1 MQISRLQIKNLYD
14 QYNYDIDFNSE
25 EKEQITI
32 LTGPNGYGKTTI
44 LRILKS
50 LNPKSLYYFYV
61 IKFSEI
67 IISFDN
73 NTVLNITQNYKT
85 EAESKSAIDYK
96 DELEKEVRFIW
107 NKATGEPLT
116 HFVYNRTNVK
126 RALRSYVHLYDPY
139 SRRKSFNSLSDRE
152 KEDVLLDNEIF
163 NEYIS
168 ESNGQKQFLMQLRTL
183 RSYYI
188 PANRIYNEAHE
199 ENEKLP
205 IEKVREALMA
215 EMKTAQQDYLRYSQ
229 EVDSKFIKKVLYP
242 DYEDCPQASYNKLKD
257 EVERLMKTIVKY
269 KLALKVEIPE
279 YNEKNRAVLF
289 AYLKGLEEK
298 FSKISTISKKTELFQ
313 EMLTS
318 KGFANKSVEISP
330 QHGFMFKSDKG
341 DILKTHQLSSG
352 EQNEI
357 VMLYR
362 LVYEVPDQSLL
373 LIDEPENSLH
383 VAWQKTIVDDMKEIA
398 SVKRL
403 QIIIATHSPSIVS
416 RGRSMTQDLYYLTNK

>member
-44 LRILKS
+44 LRILNS

-85 EAESKSAIDYK
+85 EIESIFAVDYK

-116 HFVYNRTNVK
+116 HFVYNRTNIEK
-126 RALRSYVHLYDPY
+126 ARRTYKFLRGTY
-139 SRRKSFNSLSDRE
+139 SRRKTFEDLTNRE
-152 KEDVLLDNEIF
+152 KEEILLDNEEF
-163 NEYIS
+163 NEYIAKA
-168 ESNGQKQFLMQLRTL
+168 NGQEQFLMQLETL
-183 RSYYI
+183 RSCYI
-188 PANRIYNEAHE
+188 PSNRIYNEAHE

-205 IEKVREALMA
+205 IEKVCEALMA
-215 EMKTAQQDYLRYSQ
+215 EMKTAKYDYLIHSQ
-229 EVDSKFIKKVLYP
+229 RIDSIFIKKVLGSI
-242 DYEDCPQASYNKLKD
+242 YEDCSISSYNELKA
-257 EVERLMKTIVKY
+257 EVESQMNTAAEY
-269 KLALKVEIPE
+269 KLAEKVEIPE
-279 YNEKNRAVLF
+279 YNEENKAVLF
-289 AYLKGLEEK
+289 AYLKGLKEK

-318 KGFANKSVEISP
+318 KGFANKSIEISP
-330 QHGFMFKSDKG
+330 QHGFRIKSDNG
-341 DILKTHQLSSG
+341 DIIDGYKLSSG

-357 VMLYR
+357 IMLYR
-362 LVYEVPDQSLL
+362 LIYEVPDQGLL

-416 RGRSMTQDLYYLTNK
+416 KGLSMTKDLYYLTNK

>member
-44 LRILKS
+44 LRILNS

-85 EAESKSAIDYK
+85 EVESRSAIDYK

-116 HFVYNRTNVK
+116 HFVYNRTNIEK
-126 RALRSYVHLYDPY
+126 ARRTYKFLRGSY
-139 SRRKSFNSLSDRE
+139 SRRKAFEDLTNRE
-152 KEDVLLDNEIF
+152 KEEILLDNEEF
-163 NEYIS
+163 NEYIAKA
-168 ESNGQKQFLMQLRTL
+168 NGQEQFLMQLEAL
-183 RSYYI
+183 RSCYI
-188 PANRIYNEAHE
+188 PSNRIYNEAHE
-199 ENEKLP
+199 ENENLP
-205 IEKVREALMA
+205 IEKVREALKDKMTNA
-215 EMKTAQQDYLRYSQ
+215 RFDYLIHSHRI
-229 EVDSKFIKKVLYP
+229 DSIFIKKVLGSV
-242 DYEDCPQASYNKLKD
+242 YEDCSLSSYNELKA
-257 EVERLMKTIVKY
+257 EVENQMNTAAEY
-269 KLALKVEIPE
+269 KLAEKVEIPE
-279 YNEKNRAVLF
+279 YNEENKAVLF

-298 FSKISTISKKTELFQ
+298 FSKFSTILEKTNLFHK
-313 EMLTS
+313 MLTS

-330 QHGFMFKSDKG
+330 QHGFIFKSNNG
-341 DILKTHQLSSG
+341 DIIDGYKLSSG

-357 VMLYR
+357 IMLYH
-362 LVYEVPDQSLL
+362 LIYEVPDQGLL

-398 SVKRL
+398 DIKRL

-416 RGRSMTQDLYYLTNK
+416 KGFSMTKDLYYLTNK

>member
-1 MQISRLQIKNLYD
+1 MQISRLIIKDLYD
-14 QYNYDIDFNSE
+14 NYNYNIDFNSE

-44 LRILKS
+44 LRILNS

-85 EAESKSAIDYK
+85 ETESIFAIDYK

-107 NKATGEPLT
+107 NKATGEPFT
-116 HFVYNRTNVK
+116 HFVYNRTNIEK
-126 RALRSYVHLYDPY
+126 ARRTYKFLRETY
-139 SRRKSFNSLSDRE
+139 SRHWKFDDLTNRE
-152 KEDVLLDNEIF
+152 KEEILLDNEEF
-163 NEYIS
+163 NEYVAR
-168 ESNGQKQFLMQLRTL
+168 SNGQEQFLMQLRTL

-188 PANRIYNEAHE
+188 PANRIYNEAYE
-199 ENEKLP
+199 ENDELP

-215 EMKTAQQDYLRYSQ
+215 EMETAQQHYLLYSQ
-229 EVDSKFIKKVLYP
+229 QIDSKFIKKVLYP
-242 DYEDCPQASYNKLKD
+242 DYEDCSQASYNELKD
-257 EVERLMKTIVKY
+257 EVESLMKTSVKY
-269 KLALKVEIPE
+269 KLAFKVEIPE
-279 YNEKNRAVLF
+279 YNEKNKAILF

-318 KGFANKSVEISP
+318 KHFANKSVEISP
-330 QHGFMFKSDKG
+330 QHGFKIKSDNG
-341 DILKTHQLSSG
+341 DNIDGYKLSSG

-362 LVYEVPDQSLL
+362 LVYDVPDQGIL

-383 VAWQKTIVDDMKEIA
+383 VAWQKTVIDDMKKMADI
-398 SVKRL
+398 KRL

-416 RGRSMTQDLYYLTNK
+416 KGLSMTKDLYYLTNR

>member
-1 MQISRLQIKNLYD
+1 MQISRLQIKKLYD
-14 QYNYDIDFNSE
+14 QYNYDIDFNNE

-44 LRILKS
+44 LRILNS

-61 IKFSEI
+61 IKFNEI

-73 NTVLNITQNYKT
+73 NTVLNITQSYKT
-85 EAESKSAIDYK
+85 ETESISAVDYK
-96 DELEKEVRFIW
+96 EDLKKEVRFTW
-107 NKATGEPLT
+107 NKATGEALT
-116 HFVYNRTNVK
+116 HFVYNNTNIEK
-126 RALRSYVHLYDPY
+126 ALRSYNFLRETY
-139 SRRKSFNSLSDRE
+139 SRRRALNDLPNRE
-152 KEDVLLDNEIF
+152 KREILLDNEEF
-163 NEYIS
+163 NEHIAK
-168 ESNGQKQFLMQLRTL
+168 SNGQEQFLMQLETL

-199 ENEKLP
+199 ENDELP
-205 IEKVREALMA
+205 IEKVREALMDKM
-215 EMKTAQQDYLRYSQ
+215 ETAQQNYLFYSQ
-229 EVDSKFIKKVLYP
+229 QVDSNFIKKVLDP
-242 DYEDCPQASYNKLKD
+242 NYEVCSQASYNKLKD
-257 EVERLMKTIVKY
+257 GVESQMNTIVKY
-269 KLALKVEIPE
+269 KLTPKVEIPE
-279 YNEKNRAVLF
+279 YNEKNKAVLF

-318 KGFANKSVEISP
+318 KHFANKSVEISP

-341 DILKTHQLSSG
+341 DIIDGYKLSSG

-357 VMLYR
+357 IMLYR
-362 LVYEVPDQSLL
+362 LIYEVPDQGLL

-416 RGRSMTQDLYYLTNK
+416 KGLSMTKDLYYLTNK